1 MTSTI
6 GRPPKDTKFA
16 EVEYNDTQYIVGK
29 LQVKDNYKYFVID
42 KEEFIKINNIKLHI
56 QTVHYVAHSVYVD
69 NIKKELYL
77 HNIIMN
83 RYGFPGKGATETVD
97 HINRNPLDNRKENLR
112 IITQSEQNMN
122 QKKKKRTVILPE
134 DSELTADDIPKHV
147 WYVKAN
153 GDHGDRFAIEF
164 KTEDIVWKTTSS
176 KKVSLKDKLDQ
187 AKEKLEE
194 LYEQYPHLNPHT
206 DQEPIKE
213 LTDSYNAIVE
223 HAIDMFE

>member
-1 MTSTI
+1 MTSKI
-6 GRPPKDTKFA
+6 GRPPKDITFA
-16 EVEYNDTQYIVGK
+16 EVEYNENYYIVGK
-29 LQVKDNYKYFVID
+29 LQVKDDYKYFVID
-42 KEEFIKINNIKLHI
+42 KEEYIKIHNIRLHI
-56 QTVHYVAHSVYVD
+56 QSINYVAHSVYVD
-69 NIKKELYL
+69 DIKKEMYL

-122 QKKKKRTVILPE
+122 QTKKKRNVILPE

-164 KTEDIVWKTTSS
+164 KTENIVWKTTSS
-176 KKVSLKDKLDQ
+176 KKVSLKEKLSQ
-187 AKEKLEE
+187 AKEKLQQ
-194 LYEQYPHLNPHT
+194 LYEEFPHLNPDT
-206 DQEPIKE
+206 DKNLIKE
-213 LTDSYNAIVE
+213 LNESYNAIVE
-223 HAIDMFE
+223 QAIDMFE